1 MSAIEVHRTGR
12 NWVRRFFST
21 FAPGWPG
28 VGSLV
33 LRIALGVPL
42 LVEGAALLADWRN
55 TASLLIL
62 VALISV
68 AAGVAVLLGY
78 SVGRGAVVGAVAAIA
93 VHFTSLHG
101 EYLNLFS
108 SKIAC
113 FLAISI
119 STALVCLGPGAY
131 SIDARRFGRREI
143 VIPPRSTPD

>member
-1 MSAIEVHRTGR
+1 L
-12 NWVRRFFST
+12 
-21 FAPGWPG
+21 
-28 VGSLV
+28 LV

-42 LVEGAALLADWRN
+42 LIEGAAILADWR
-55 TASLLIL
+55 ARLLIL
-62 VALISV
+62 IALMSV
-68 AAGVAVLLGY
+68 AAGVALLLGY
-78 SVGRGAVVGAVAAIA
+78 SVARGAVVGAVAVIA

-101 EYLNLFS
+101 ECLNLFS

-119 STALVCLGPGAY
+119 ATALVFLGPGAY

>member
-1 MSAIEVHRTGR
+1 MQRS
-12 NWVRRFFST
+12 FST

-28 VGSLV
+28 VGLLV

-42 LVEGAALLADWRN
+42 LIEGATLLADWRG
-55 TASLLIL
+55 TRPLIL

-68 AAGVAVLLGY
+68 AAGLALQLGY
-78 SVGRGAVVGAVAAIA
+78 SVGRGAIAGAVAVIA
-93 VHFTSLHG
+93 VHFSSLHG

-108 SKIAC
+108 SRIAC
-113 FLAISI
+113 FLAVSI
-119 STALVCLGPGAY
+119 AIALVFLGPGAY

>member
-1 MSAIEVHRTGR
+1 VQRS
-12 NWVRRFFST
+12 FST

-28 VGSLV
+28 VGLLV
-33 LRIALGVPL
+33 LRIALGVSL
-42 LVEGAALLADWRN
+42 LIEGASLLTDWRG
-55 TASLLIL
+55 TRPLIL

-68 AAGVAVLLGY
+68 AAGVALQLGY
-78 SVGRGAVVGAVAAIA
+78 SVGRGAIAGAVVVIA
-93 VHFTSLHG
+93 VHFSSLHG
-101 EYLNLFS
+101 ECLNLFS

-119 STALVCLGPGAY
+119 AIALVFLGPGAY